1 MLLEGK
7 CLGKEY
13 PRRNRTFAWRR
24 CSTLASP
31 YFGVM
36 REITEKSTVAP
47 ALTTSLKRWIDAVL
61 YSSTWLAAAAVGLTW
76 ATFLFWGVHI
86 PLRLAVL
93 IFTATLFLYNL
104 DSVLPY
110 KYSQQLVLSERKL
123 WMIQHRRELFLL
135 ALATLVMA
143 GVLFLLDGWAHLT
156 LFLGHLMAISLLY
169 SLPLVR
175 VRGRWRALRD
185 MPLLKV
191 FLIAYV
197 WAAITVWVPA
207 LYLSK
212 ALTSPVL
219 LLLFCRRFFFILAL
233 AFVFDIRDYTKDRLS
248 GTYTFPGLF
257 GVKATKWVALTALV
271 ISNLLVPQSVPYWHI
286 PLLLL
291 PSVLTAAVIWYA
303 DETRPDY
310 YFALLAD
317 GMLLV
322 QFLVVYW
329 AV

>member
-1 MLLEGK
+1 MRDISEK
-7 CLGKEY
+7 
-13 PRRNRTFAWRR
+13 RTAAPTF
-24 CSTLASP
+24 LA
-31 YFGVM
+31 
-36 REITEKSTVAP
+36 
-47 ALTTSLKRWIDAVL
+47 SLKRCTDAVL
-61 YSSTWLAAAAVGLTW
+61 YSSTWLAMAAVGLTW
-76 ATFLFWGVHI
+76 ATFLFWNVHI

-110 KYSQQLVLSERKL
+110 KHGQRLVLSERKL

-135 ALATLVMA
+135 ALATLAIA
-143 GVLFLLDGWAHLT
+143 GTLFVLDGWVHLT

-185 MPLLKV
+185 LPLLKV

-207 LYLSK
+207 LYLGK
-212 ALTSPVL
+212 AMATPVL
-219 LLLFCRRFFFILAL
+219 LLLFARRFCFILAL

-248 GTYTFPGLF
+248 GTHTFPGLF
-257 GVKATKWVALTALV
+257 GVKATKWVALAALAA
-271 ISNLLVPQSVPYWHI
+271 SNLLVPQSVPYGHI

-291 PSVLTAAVIWYA
+291 PSALAAAIIWYA

-317 GMLLV
+317 GVMIV
-322 QFLVVYW
+322 YFLAVYW

>member
-1 MLLEGK
+1 
-7 CLGKEY
+7 
-13 PRRNRTFAWRR
+13 
-24 CSTLASP
+24 
-31 YFGVM
+31 M
-36 REITEKSTVAP
+36 REISEKRTAAP
-47 ALTTSLKRWIDAVL
+47 AFTASLKRWTDAVL
-61 YSSTWLAAAAVGLTW
+61 YSSTWLAVAAVGLTW
-76 ATFLFWGVHI
+76 ATFLFWGAHI
-86 PLRLAVL
+86 PVRLAVL

-110 KYSQQLVLSERKL
+110 KYGQQLILSERKR

-135 ALATLVMA
+135 ALATLLIA
-143 GVLFLLDGWAHLT
+143 GVLFLLDGWAHLS

-185 MPLLKV
+185 LPLLKV

-207 LYLSK
+207 LYLNK
-212 ALTSPVL
+212 ALASPVL
-219 LLLFCRRFFFILAL
+219 LLLFGRRFFFILAL

-257 GVKATKWVALTALV
+257 GVRATKWVALAALV
-271 ISNLLVPQSVPYWHI
+271 VSNLLVPQAMPYQHLAL
-286 PLLLL
+286 PLL
-291 PSVLTAAVIWYA
+291 PSLLTAAVIWYA

-317 GMLLV
+317 GVM
-322 QFLVVYW
+322 VVYFL
-329 AV
+329 AVYWTM

>member
-1 MLLEGK
+1 
-7 CLGKEY
+7 
-13 PRRNRTFAWRR
+13 
-24 CSTLASP
+24 
-31 YFGVM
+31 M
-36 REITEKSTVAP
+36 REISEKRTAAP
-47 ALTTSLKRWIDAVL
+47 AFTASLKRWTDAVL

-76 ATFLFWGVHI
+76 ATFLFWGAPI
-86 PLRLAVL
+86 PARLAAL

-110 KYSQQLVLSERKL
+110 KYSQQLILSERKR

-135 ALATLVMA
+135 ALATLLIA
-143 GVLFLLDGWAHLT
+143 GVLFLLDGWAHLS

-185 MPLLKV
+185 LPLLKV

-197 WAAITVWVPA
+197 WTAITVWVPA

-212 ALTSPVL
+212 ALASPVL
-219 LLLFCRRFFFILAL
+219 VLLFCRRFFFILAL

-248 GTYTFPGLF
+248 GTHTFPGLF
-257 GVKATKWVALTALV
+257 GVRATKWVALAALV
-271 ISNLLVPQSVPYWHI
+271 VSNLLLPQAVPAPHLA
-286 PLLLL
+286 LLLL
-291 PSVLTAAVIWYA
+291 PSLLTAAVIWYA

-317 GMLLV
+317 GVMLV
-322 QFLVVYW
+322 YFLAVYW
-329 AV
+329 TS